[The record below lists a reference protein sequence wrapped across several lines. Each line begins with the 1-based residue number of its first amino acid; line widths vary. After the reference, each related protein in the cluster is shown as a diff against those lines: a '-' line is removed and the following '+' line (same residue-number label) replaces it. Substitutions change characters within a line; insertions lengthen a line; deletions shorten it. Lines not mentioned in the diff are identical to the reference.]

1 MSISKR
7 GGVPKWLKRGRAKPV
22 SEEAKLRYSNPMNFK
37 YANARKPRTDT
48 GKKISQFPHQAKK

>member
-22 SEEAKLRYSNPMNFK
+22 SEEAKLRYLNPMNFK
-37 YANARKPRTDT
+37 ESNARRPRTDT
-48 GKKISQFPHQAKK
+48 GKKITKFSHSPKK